1 MINAGVGALLA
12 GFLTLNTNGAGEI
25 EANNR
30 RLASTKRSVSLAAKH
45 LEAIEREQTAK
56 EKAFKIAQDALKIAQ
71 NGFKMAEKELNA
83 ARKNTDDAKKEQQE
97 AEADLKHAEECAEA
111 AQKKWE
117 VIDLAIDEDGSKQ
130 SEMSDKE
137 N

>member
-1 MINAGVGALLA
+1 MKKRKVVCKSPKESSIQTIAPKQ
-12 GFLTLNTNGAGEI
+12 NTNGAGEI

-111 AQKKWE
+111 AQKK
-117 VIDLAIDEDGSKQ
+117 LGG
-130 SEMSDKE
+130 